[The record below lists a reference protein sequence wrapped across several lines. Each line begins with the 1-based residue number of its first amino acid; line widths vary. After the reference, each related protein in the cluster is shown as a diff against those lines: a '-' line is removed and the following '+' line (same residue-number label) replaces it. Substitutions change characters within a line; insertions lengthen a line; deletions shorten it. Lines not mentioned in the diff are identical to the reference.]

1 MKNLKKQRKLTSTKR
16 DLNYIDQLLDEA
28 VSEDQHLKSFL
39 DPALGE
45 NNPLIASIMRDA
57 RDELLKML
65 EIVLLDKYHDKDDGD
80 LDERNALKQRL
91 ASLTT
96 PRGMTRQ
103 DIRHQ

>member
-91 ASLTT
+91 TSLTT

>member
-1 MKNLKKQRKLTSTKR
+1 
-16 DLNYIDQLLDEA
+16 
-28 VSEDQHLKSFL
+28 
-39 DPALGE
+39 
-45 NNPLIASIMRDA
+45 MRDA

>member
-28 VSEDQHLKSFL
+28 VSEDQHFKSFL

-45 NNPLIASIMRDA
+45 NNPLIATIMRDA

-65 EIVLLDKYHDKDDGD
+65 EIVLLDKYHDKDEGD

-96 PRGMTRQ
+96 PRGMTR
-103 DIRHQ
+103 